1 MGKDSNTA
9 KASAKSRAK
18 TSVLKVVTKVK
29 SRGVTVCPKEIPFM
43 AQQYADLVLKSE
55 SKTWSWLDIKSSK
68 GETAKRS
75 QQSKIRK
82 YAIDNLGVPVI
93 PVDKNKFPDFTGY
106 VAFETVLPKGFHKN
120 TSDPVQFKEADEAA
134 KLAHPNYD
142 NATSTF
148 PPSKKRYTWHH
159 HQGPPDGK
167 MQLVEF
173 GVHNATNHK
182 GGRTTW
188 ATGSR

>member
-1 MGKDSNTA
+1 MGKKTATTKVTA
-9 KASAKSRAK
+9 KKKAKA
-18 TSVLKVVTKVK
+18 TALKGVTKVK
-29 SRGVTVCPKEIPFM
+29 AKGVTVCAKEIPFM

-55 SKTWSWLDIKSSK
+55 SKTWTWMDIKSST

-82 YAIDNLGVPVI
+82 YAIDNFGVPEI
-93 PVDKNKFPDFTGY
+93 PVDKNKFPDFKGY
-106 VAFETVLPKGFHKN
+106 VAFETVLPTKFHKN
-120 TSDPVQFKEADEAA
+120 TSDSVQFREADKAA
-134 KLAHPNYD
+134 KLAHPTYD
-142 NATSTF
+142 EATSSF

>member
-1 MGKDSNTA
+1 MPKTTSTVPARN
-9 KASAKSRAK
+9 KA
-18 TSVLKVVTKVK
+18 LKAVSGGVKKVK
-29 SRGVTVCPKEIPFM
+29 AKGTTVCPTEIPSM

-55 SKTWSWLDIKSSK
+55 SKTWTWMDIKSST
-68 GETAKRS
+68 GDTAKRS

-82 YAIDNLGVPVI
+82 YAIDNFKVPEI
-93 PVDKNKFPDFTGY
+93 PVDSNKFPDFTGY
-106 VAFETVLPKGFHKN
+106 VALETVLPKSFHKN
-120 TSDPVQFKEADEAA
+120 TSDSVQFREADKAVKALRPDYDEAT
-134 KLAHPNYD
+134 N
-142 NATSTF
+142 SF
-148 PPSKKRYTWHH
+148 PPDKKRYTWHH

>member
-1 MGKDSNTA
+1 MPKKKAPAKKTA
-9 KASAKSRAK
+9 KKKAQASAL
-18 TSVLKVVTKVK
+18 TGVTKVK
-29 SRGVTVCPKEIPFM
+29 SKGVTVCPTEIPSM

-55 SKTWSWLDIKSSK
+55 SKTWTWMDIKSST

-82 YAIDNLGVPVI
+82 YAVDNFGVPEI

-106 VAFETVLPKGFHKN
+106 VAFETVLPKSFHKN
-120 TSDPVQFKEADEAA
+120 TSDPVQFREADKAVKA
-134 KLAHPNYD
+134 LHPNYD
-142 NATSTF
+142 EATNSF
-148 PPSKKRYTWHH
+148 PPDKKRYTWHH

>member
-1 MGKDSNTA
+1 MGKDSKTA
-9 KASAKSRAK
+9 KASAK
-18 TSVLKVVTKVK
+18 TSVLKVVPKVK
-29 SRGVTVCPKEIPFM
+29 SRGVTVCLTEIPFM

-55 SKTWSWLDIKSSK
+55 SKTWSWLDIKSRQ

-106 VAFETVLPKGFHKN
+106 VAFETVLPERFHKN
-120 TSDPVQFKEADEAA
+120 TSDSVQFGIANEAVKLLHPTYDAA
-134 KLAHPNYD
+134 
-142 NATSTF
+142 TGSF
-148 PPSKKRYTWHH
+148 PLDGKKRYTWHH